1 MIVSQLQRQVANMG
15 RFIVSI
21 LLGGVIAFALFIV
34 MAELISNSGR
44 PPEKGSETVVIDIV
58 MATPDDATQLRK
70 RVPPPPPP
78 PPKQPPKIQP
88 VEPDVA
94 QVDTNGLGF
103 SMPSVDVGG
112 ASISIGSVGAMRDG
126 DATPIVRIE
135 PKYPVQAARDG
146 KEGWVKL
153 SFTINEV
160 GGVEDVTVLDADPKR
175 VFDREARRA
184 LGKWKYKPKIEDGKP
199 MKQFGLTVQLDFKLD
214 QS

>member
-1 MIVSQLQRQVANMG
+1 MG
-15 RFIVSI
+15 RLIVSI
-21 LLGGVIAFALFIV
+21 FVGGVIAFVLFIV
-34 MAELISNSGR
+34 MAELISNTGR
-44 PPEKGSETVVIDIV
+44 PPEKGADSVVIDIV

-78 PPKQPPKIQP
+78 PPKQPPKLEP
-88 VEPDVA
+88 VEPDIA
-94 QVDTNGLGF
+94 EADTSGLGF
-103 SMPSVDVGG
+103 SMPTVDVGG
-112 ASISIGSVGAMRDG
+112 ASVSIGSVGAMRDG

-135 PKYPVQAARDG
+135 PKYPTQAARDG

-160 GGVEDVTVLDADPKR
+160 GGVEDVKVLDADPKR

-199 MKQFGLTVQLDFKLD
+199 MRQTGLTVQLDFKLD

>member
-1 MIVSQLQRQVANMG
+1 MG
-15 RFIVSI
+15 RLIVSI
-21 LLGGVIAFALFIV
+21 FVGGVIAFALFIV
-34 MAELISNSGR
+34 MAELISNTGR
-44 PPEKGSETVVIDIV
+44 PPEKGADSVVIDIV
-58 MATPDDATQLRK
+58 MATPDDSTQLRK

-78 PPKQPPKIQP
+78 PPKQPPKLEP
-88 VEPDVA
+88 VEPDIA
-94 QVDTNGLGF
+94 EVDTSGLGF
-103 SMPSVDVGG
+103 SMPTVDVGG
-112 ASISIGSVGAMRDG
+112 ASVSIGSVGAMRDG

-135 PKYPVQAARDG
+135 PKYPTQAARDG

-160 GGVEDVTVLDADPKR
+160 GGVEDVKVLDADPKR

-199 MKQFGLTVQLDFKLD
+199 MRQTGLTVQLDFKLD

>member
-1 MIVSQLQRQVANMG
+1 MG
-15 RFIVSI
+15 RLIASI
-21 LLGGVIAFALFIV
+21 FVGGVIAFALFV
-34 MAELISNSGR
+34 LMAELISNSGR
-44 PPEKGSETVVIDIV
+44 PAEKGPETTVIDIV
-58 MATPDDATQLRK
+58 MSTPDDATQLRK

-78 PPKQPPKIQP
+78 PPKQPPKIEP

-94 QVDTNGLGF
+94 EVSTDGLGF
-103 SMPSVDVGG
+103 SMPTVDVGG
-112 ASISIGSVGAMRDG
+112 ASVSIGSVGAMRDG
-126 DATPIVRIE
+126 EATPIVRIE

-160 GGVEDVTVLDADPKR
+160 GGVEDVKVIDADPKR

-184 LGKWKYKPKIEDGKP
+184 LSKWKYKPKIEDGKP
-199 MKQFGLTVQLDFKLD
+199 KKQFGLTVQLDFKLE

>member
-1 MIVSQLQRQVANMG
+1 MG
-15 RFIVSI
+15 RLIISI
-21 LLGGVIAFALFIV
+21 LLGAAIAFGLFV
-34 MAELISNSGR
+34 LMAELIANTGR
-44 PPEKGSETVVIDIV
+44 PVEKAAPTPVIDIV

-78 PPKQPPKIQP
+78 PPQQPPKVEPI
-88 VEPDVA
+88 EPDVA
-94 QVDTNGLGF
+94 DVDTDGLGF

-112 ASISIGSVGAMRDG
+112 ASVNIGSVGAMRDG

-160 GGVEDVTVLDADPKR
+160 GGVEDVDVIDSDPKR

-184 LGKWKYKPKIEDGKP
+184 LSKWKYKPKIEDGKP
-199 MKQFGLTVQLDFKLD
+199 MKQYGLIVQLDFKLD